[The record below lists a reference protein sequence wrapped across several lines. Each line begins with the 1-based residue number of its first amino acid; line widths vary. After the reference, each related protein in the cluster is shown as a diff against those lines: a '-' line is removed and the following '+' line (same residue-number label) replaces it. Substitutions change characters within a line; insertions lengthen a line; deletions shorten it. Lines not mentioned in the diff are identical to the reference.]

1 MQTLALSVTV
11 NANQATNIKMSK
23 VVSSSIKIMTNVRI
37 YLAVS
42 SVMLQDRSVS
52 NAKMD
57 MIKYGYMEITLHPS
71 FLSYIVATASSQK
84 LRIIMNA
91 LSVMTPA
98 Q

>member
-11 NANQATNIKMSK
+11 NANQATNISILK
-23 VVSSSIKIMTNVRI
+23 VVSSSMIRITNARI

-42 SVMLQDRSVS
+42 SVILLDSSVS
-52 NAKMD
+52 NAEMA
-57 MIKYGYMEITLHPS
+57 MIKYGYMEITLHPT
-71 FLSYIVATASSQK
+71 FLSYIVANASSQK